1 MNFIGDI
8 KMNKFTIT
16 YTDSTEFEG
25 DPFVSDWLKVDD
37 TKQIAKLEYVL
48 GNSCI
53 IMEGF
58 KQYNH
63 CKERLGLQVKG
74 YSKVILM
81 GRTEGNSL
89 LIIFDL
95 LNNKIYKVE
104 KPYGEEYGKQILDGW
119 QKGQLTKPT
128 VRFKKLDNLPT

>member
-1 MNFIGDI
+1 MNQFKILYSDGTEVVGDAF
-8 KMNKFTIT
+8 K
-16 YTDSTEFEG
+16 G
-25 DPFVSDWLKVDD
+25 DWKKLND
-37 TKQIAKLEYVL
+37 TKQIVKLEYVL

-63 CKERLGLQVKG
+63 FKERVGLQKSG
-74 YSKVILM
+74 YLKVILM

-95 LNNKIYKVE
+95 IKNKIYKVE
-104 KPYGEEYGKQILDGW
+104 KPYGKEYGMQILDGW
-119 QKGQLTKPT
+119 QTGQLTKPT
-128 VRFKKLDNLPT
+128 VKFKKLDNLKA

>member
-1 MNFIGDI
+1 
-8 KMNKFTIT
+8 MNKFKVL
-16 YTDSTEFEG
+16 YTDGTEFEG
-25 DPFVSDWLKVDD
+25 DPFEGDWKKLDD
-37 TKQIAKLEYVL
+37 TKQIVKLEYVL

-58 KQYNH
+58 KEYNH

-81 GRTEGNSL
+81 GRGEGNSL

-95 LNNKIYKVE
+95 LENKIYKVE

-119 QKGQLTKPT
+119 QEGQLVKPT
-128 VRFKKLDNLPT
+128 VRFKKLDNIGEKNGQ

>member
-1 MNFIGDI
+1 MEGFKIL
-8 KMNKFTIT
+8 
-16 YTDSTEFEG
+16 YTDGSEVEG
-25 DPFVSDWLKVDD
+25 NSFKGDWKQLND
-37 TKQIAKLEYVL
+37 TKQIVKLQYVL

-81 GRTEGNSL
+81 GRTKGNSL

-95 LNNKIYKVE
+95 LENKIYKVE

-119 QKGQLTKPT
+119 QEGKLTTPQ
-128 VRFKKLDNLPT
+128 VRFKKLDDNSIH